1 MGELGDPVKAPAH
14 YAGDGVI
21 TCKDA
26 LKSMLTNSKLSPIQG
41 YWIGCLFKYVWRF
54 EHKNGIQDLEKAI
67 YYLKNEIYLMKND
80 SNNKDNK

>member
-54 EHKNGIQDLEKAI
+54 EHKNGIQDLEKARECLDMLI
-67 YYLKNEIYLMKND
+67 QEVMKD
-80 SNNKDNK
+80 GYMV

>member
-1 MGELGDPVKAPAH
+1 MGELGDPVNAPAH

-41 YWIGCLFKYVWRF
+41 YWLGCLFKYVWRF
-54 EHKNGIQDLEKAI
+54 EHKNGIQDLEKARECLDMLI
-67 YYLKNEIYLMKND
+67 QEVMKD
-80 SNNKDNK
+80 GYMV

>member
-41 YWIGCLFKYVWRF
+41 YWLGCLFKYVWRF
-54 EHKNGIQDLEKAI
+54 EHKNGIQDLEKARECLDMLI
-67 YYLKNEIYLMKND
+67 QEVKEGGYMD
-80 SNNKDNK
+80 

>member
-1 MGELGDPVKAPAH
+1 MGDPVKAPAH

-54 EHKNGIQDLEKAI
+54 EHKNGIQDLEKARECLDMLI
-67 YYLKNEIYLMKND
+67 QEVKENGYMD
-80 SNNKDNK
+80 

>member
-1 MGELGDPVKAPAH
+1 MVELGDPVKAPAH

-54 EHKNGIQDLEKAI
+54 EHKNGIQDLEKARECLDMLI
-67 YYLKNEIYLMKND
+67 QEVMEDGYMV
-80 SNNKDNK
+80 

>member
-41 YWIGCLFKYVWRF
+41 YWLGCLFKYVWRF
-54 EHKNGIQDLEKAI
+54 EHKNGIQDLEKARECLDMLI
-67 YYLKNEIYLMKND
+67 QEVMKD
-80 SNNKDNK
+80 GYMV

>member
-41 YWIGCLFKYVWRF
+41 YWLGCLFKYVWRF
-54 EHKNGIQDLEKAI
+54 EHKNGIQDLEKARECLDMLI
-67 YYLKNEIYLMKND
+67 QEVKEGGYME
-80 SNNKDNK
+80 

>member
-1 MGELGDPVKAPAH
+1 MGELSDPVKAPAH

-41 YWIGCLFKYVWRF
+41 YWLGCLFKYVWRF
-54 EHKNGIQDLEKAI
+54 EHKNGIQDLEKARECLDMLI
-67 YYLKNEIYLMKND
+67 QEVKEGGYME
-80 SNNKDNK
+80 